1 MKFNQN
7 WQNVE
12 LGPGRT
18 LFMASDFSLHSVP
31 SEFLWQAREIDPD
44 LVVLADSPEGWQEF
58 VREQTEAERQ
68 WNLRQAFT
76 TTDWRMLR
84 EMGIAWDEPSLE
96 DSIDADGHESMPNVS
111 DRHRLRQA

>member
-44 LVVLADSPEGWQEF
+44 LIVLADSPEGWREF
-58 VREQTEAERQ
+58 VREQNEIDQQ
-68 WNLRQAFT
+68 WANRNAVT
-76 TTDWRMLR
+76 TTDQAMLK
-84 EMGIAWDEPSLE
+84 EMGIAAWDEPSLE
-96 DSIDADGHESMPNVS
+96 ELVLAILPEPP
-111 DRHRLRQA
+111 Q